1 MFSKHSTA
9 CASASSGTLSSGDTP
24 SWPEANTMRPGAA
37 TSTAWLY
44 CANGA
49 RIEAGLSG
57 RFMKGLPVCA

>member
-1 MFSKHSTA
+1 
-9 CASASSGTLSSGDTP
+9 
-24 SWPEANTMRPGAA
+24 MRPAG

-57 RFMKGLPVCA
+57 RFMEGFR

>member
-24 SWPEANTMRPGAA
+24 SWPEANSMRPAG

-49 RIEAGLSG
+49 RIEAGLIG
-57 RFMKGLPVCA
+57 RFMRS